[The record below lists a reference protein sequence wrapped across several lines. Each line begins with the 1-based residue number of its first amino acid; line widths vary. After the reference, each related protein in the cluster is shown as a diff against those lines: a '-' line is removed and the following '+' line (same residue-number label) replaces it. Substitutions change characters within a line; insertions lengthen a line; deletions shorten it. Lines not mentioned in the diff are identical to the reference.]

1 MGNPFTRQCVDITA
15 LRSASWSVATP
26 PRDTGRQGFSKNCR
40 ESIGPTQKAA
50 GEKRRLNVE
59 LGG

>member
-50 GEKRRLNVE
+50 GENA
-59 LGG
+59 G